1 MKRMLFVICM
11 VMVVGCLASCT
22 AREDLSLREKYIDK
36 VGLPVSKETLQ
47 NAITV
52 TQPFPNKDG
61 EVKGD
66 QYVVIKNSRPDIGGV
81 WHLGWAGG
89 EKTIGTDNDTIVYE
103 SNGTFQIYYT
113 GISANTRIAT
123 DPITITVTNVFD
135 QWSGYITGAKD
146 KADITAEKKW
156 KFRNVTWGSVCN
168 MGAYGGWKYTSAGYV
183 PESNFMWW
191 ANVTEAMVSNLYM
204 TFQFNGNKLLVY
216 NADGSLASE
225 GSYAFNH
232 TVADQGVLGELITS
246 KPIIGASYDDCGQNG
261 ASNKFWILTL
271 NEDYL
276 TIFHPVK
283 YTGGVDWDDYGW
295 YAYFK
300 AED

>member
-1 MKRMLFVICM
+1 MKRILFIHSIAMAVF
-11 VMVVGCLASCT
+11 CLTACT
-22 AREDLSLREKYIDK
+22 AKEDTYLREKYIEK
-36 VGLPVSKETLQ
+36 AGTPVSKEVLQ

-52 TQPFPNKDG
+52 SQPFPNKEG
-61 EVKGD
+61 QVKGD
-66 QYVVIKNSRPDIGGV
+66 QYVVIKNKRPDIGGV
-81 WHLGWAGG
+81 WHLGWGGG
-89 EKTIGTDNDTIVYE
+89 EKTIVTDNDTVVYE
-103 SNGTFQIYYT
+103 SNGNFQIYYT
-113 GISANTRIAT
+113 GLSANTRVST
-123 DPITITVTNVFD
+123 DPISITVTNVFD
-135 QWSGYITGAKD
+135 QWSGYLTGAKD

-156 KFRNVTWGSVCN
+156 KFRNVSWGSVCN

-191 ANVTEAMVSNLYM
+191 ANVTEATVGNQYM
-204 TFQFNGNKLLVY
+204 TFKFNGNKLAVY
-216 NADGSLASE
+216 KADGSLAGE

-232 TVADQGVLGELITS
+232 TVADQLVMGELITS
-246 KPIIGASYDDCGQNG
+246 KPIIGGNYDECGQNNT
-261 ASNKFWILTL
+261 SNKFWILTL

-300 AED
+300 AEN